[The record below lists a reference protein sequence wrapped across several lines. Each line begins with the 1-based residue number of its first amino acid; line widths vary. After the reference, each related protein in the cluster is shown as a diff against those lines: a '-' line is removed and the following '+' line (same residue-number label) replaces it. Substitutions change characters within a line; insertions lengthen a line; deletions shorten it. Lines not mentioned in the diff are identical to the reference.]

1 MEENVILQI
10 VMHADEGIEVRVN
23 NDKNISP
30 LLLIGIIEQVKVNI
44 LSGGQM
50 EEVNPPKESITK
62 TYDA

>member
-23 NDKNISP
+23 NDNKVSP
-30 LLLIGIIEQVKVNI
+30 LLLIGIIEQVKMNI

-50 EEVNPPKESITK
+50 EEVNPPKKSTTK

>member
-50 EEVNPPKESITK
+50 EEVNPSKESTTK

>member
-30 LLLIGIIEQVKVNI
+30 LLLIGIIEQVKLNI

-50 EEVNPPKESITK
+50 EEVNPSKGSTTK

>member
-50 EEVNPPKESITK
+50 EEVNSSKESTTK